1 MLETQET
8 SPPARPAP
16 ALVPAISRTVGGP
29 PPGFGRPRVD
39 GKFLAVGEERL
50 WVRGVTYGTFAPGDD
65 GEGFPAAEQVADDFA
80 AMVLAGINA
89 VRVYTPPPCWLLD
102 AASTAGLWVM
112 AGLPW
117 EQHFR
122 LPGRSRPGAVHPR
135 TRRRGRRGDGRPS
148 GAARLLRGQR
158 DPGASVVRW
167 HGRRRIERFLDRL
180 CGAVRAADPGALVT
194 YVNFPSTEYLRVPAA
209 DVMSFNVY
217 LEDRA
222 AADEPG
228 TAYGAERLRELDALC
243 AGRVRA
249 AIEQGDVRL
258 CTFCEALA

>member
-1 MLETQET
+1 
-8 SPPARPAP
+8 
-16 ALVPAISRTVGGP
+16 VGNEIP
-29 PPGFGRPRVD
+29 
-39 GKFLAVGEERL
+39 
-50 WVRGVTYGTFAPGDD
+50 
-65 GEGFPAAEQVADDFA
+65 
-80 AMVLAGINA
+80 
-89 VRVYTPPPCWLLD
+89 
-102 AASTAGLWVM
+102 
-112 AGLPW
+112 
-117 EQHFR
+117 
-122 LPGRSRPGAVHPR
+122 
-135 TRRRGRRGDGRPS
+135 
-148 GAARLLRGQR
+148 
-158 DPGASVVRW
+158 ASVVRW

>member
-65 GEGFPAAEQVADDFA
+65 GERFPAAEQVADDFA

-117 EQHFR
+117 EQHVAF
-122 LPGRSRPGAVHPR
+122 LED
-135 TRRRGRRGDGRPS
+135 RGRARSILGRV
-148 GAARLLRGQR
+148 GAAVAATAGHPALLAYSVGNEI
-158 DPGASVVRW
+158 PASVVRW

-222 AADEPG
+222 AADESG

-243 AGRVRA
+243 DGRVRA

-258 CTFCEALA
+258 CTFREALA